1 MEALSYNN
9 GGSSFGQCV
18 LLFSL
23 GVSCVYLRKNI
34 SGTYASMWV
43 GEGGCR
49 ARMFKTSGQCMFT
62 KSCELCE

>member
-1 MEALSYNN
+1 M
-9 GGSSFGQCV
+9 GGRSFGQCV

-49 ARMFKTSGQCMFT
+49 ARMFKPSGQCM
-62 KSCELCE
+62 